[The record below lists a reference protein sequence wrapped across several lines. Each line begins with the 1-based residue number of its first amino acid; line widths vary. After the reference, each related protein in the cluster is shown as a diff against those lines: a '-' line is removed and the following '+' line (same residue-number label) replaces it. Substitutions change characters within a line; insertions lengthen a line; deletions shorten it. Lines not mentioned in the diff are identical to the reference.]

1 MTHNCVRAEQKLNS
15 RLSTQWTLLTIQ
27 QMHQQPLTLVDMFA
41 KQSSPVTLAI
51 RIARLKVSILILH
64 YHPLCYSS
72 TNRACK
78 LLPILKLISHGLAV
92 KSLKPEH
99 AIMCKF
105 LHSMYHAHAGQAEQ
119 SSSGMVVIKSLRTS
133 IKDS

>member
-1 MTHNCVRAEQKLNS
+1 MNS
-15 RLSTQWTLLTIQ
+15 VDCSTNAPATTNN
-27 QMHQQPLTLVDMFA
+27 VDMFA

-51 RIARLKVSILILH
+51 RIARLKVSILILQ
-64 YHPLCYSS
+64 YHSYGFFSL
-72 TNRACK
+72 TKRACN
-78 LLPILKLISHGLAV
+78 LLPVLNLISHGLAV

-105 LHSMYHAHAGQAEQ
+105 LRSMFHAHAGQAKQ
-119 SSSGMVVIKSLRTS
+119 PRSGTVVAKGLRTS